1 MGLNILIVGGGL
13 GGLAAAASLRRNHNV
28 TVLER
33 NHFDFTKNDYGISV
47 IANAYNLLQKA
58 GIDDSKLDM
67 AVMTR
72 VWVRNYQNQEIFT
85 QDFDTRKTV
94 GAPSV
99 LTKRSHLHQELH
111 RLATS
116 PGLPGKPAQVIEGVR
131 VVEVDTSNGTVR
143 STEGEAYTADFIIGA
158 DGINSVV
165 RSAVVSSS
173 GESNVEAEAK
183 THDLLA
189 YMAQVPISAIEATPE
204 LAYFAEPGHFGLA
217 SWSSPKGR
225 SDKRRIL
232 AYHISPREAQFV
244 GYAREEEFAAQFE
257 EQKTTIIKGIPATRV
272 QAAFSD
278 FLPAVTNIFSHHR
291 SGDGTVEIWRIR
303 DIDPQ
308 DTWHRG
314 RVLLIGDAA
323 HAVTP
328 HAGQGCNSAF
338 EDAEALGFLLKD
350 AETFKDVEAVIPKF
364 LQIRKARAQDI
375 ARSSRHMGGLLSAEE
390 AAQVGEFNQIEFGKR
405 TYGYR
410 GAEEALKACAAA

>member
-1 MGLNILIVGGGL
+1 MGLSILIVGGGL
-13 GGLAAAASLRRNHNV
+13 GGLAAAAYLRRNHNV
-28 TVLER
+28 TILER
-33 NHFDFTKNDYGISV
+33 NHLDFTKNDYGISV

-72 VWVRNYQNQEIFT
+72 VWIRNYKNQEIFT
-85 QDFDTRKTV
+85 EDFDTRQTF

-99 LTKRSHLHQELH
+99 LTKRSHLHKELH

-116 PGLPGKPAQVIEGVR
+116 PDLTGKPAQVIEGVR
-131 VVEVDTSNGTVR
+131 VVEVDTSNGTVH
-143 STEGEAYTADFIIGA
+143 SADGNAYTADFIIGA

-165 RSAVVSSS
+165 RSAVVSKS
-173 GESNVEAEAK
+173 GESKLEAEARN
-183 THDLLA
+183 HDLLA
-189 YMAQVPISAIEATPE
+189 YMAQVPISAVEATPE
-204 LAYFAEPGHFGLA
+204 LAYFAASGHFGLT
-217 SWSSPKGR
+217 SWSSPNGR
-225 SDKRRIL
+225 SDKRRML
-232 AYHISPREAQFV
+232 AYHINSREVQFV

-257 EQKTTIIKGIPATRV
+257 EKKTTIIKGVPATRV

-278 FLPAVTNIFSHHR
+278 YPPAVTKIFSHHH
-291 SGDGTVEIWRIR
+291 SGDGTVEAWRIR

-314 RVLLIGDAA
+314 RALLIGDAA

-350 AETFKDVEAVIPKF
+350 AETFEDVEAIIPKF

-375 ARSSRHMGGLLSAEE
+375 AWSSRHMGGLLSPKDQ
-390 AAQVGEFNQIEFGKR
+390 AAAGEFDQVEFGKR
-405 TYGYR
+405 NYGYR
-410 GAEEALKACAAA
+410 GAEDALKAAAAS